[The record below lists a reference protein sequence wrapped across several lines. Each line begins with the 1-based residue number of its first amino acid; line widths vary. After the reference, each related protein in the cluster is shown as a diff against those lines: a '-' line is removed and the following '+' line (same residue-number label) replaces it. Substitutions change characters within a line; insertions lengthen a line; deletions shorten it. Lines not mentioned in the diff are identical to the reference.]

1 MIDDLEKSADSS
13 LADKEIASLMKTLA
27 SNKYKENPAF
37 PKKVIQPFKPLSL
50 PEIAS
55 KATKES
61 LSGES
66 EIELEF
72 DESHE
77 KTLSEKMSDSD
88 EKSSLPEK
96 VALAT
101 GQQNVPTEGDLSKV
115 PVTDSSEN
123 QSLASSTEPINPEI
137 SNSQKEQE
145 SVKQGEANA
154 AGLPVKEKLY
164 TAIEKD
170 AAYQKGLAEAT
181 EKFQSEKDILK
192 DTALRTL
199 TSLISSLEEKITI
212 DTSLLETEIKQ
223 AILKITTER
232 VGAAIKDMPQ
242 DFTYKIESL
251 VNSIKEKS
259 ETRILKLNPKDL
271 NEIAPLLEVSD
282 ELATFVVNPDQN
294 LAPGDIIIELGG
306 ITLEDR
312 ISDRYNSNEEKG
324 KRNLELAG
332 KGASSSNQK
341 AEELEP
347 EITKNIVPPREDN
360 NGNSETENIAEISQ
374 QEPVDK
380 GDATSSTEPILE
392 NKDSLYPPDVEEE
405 KHPSLGENIESENSP
420 IEDISPG
427 EGDKRKDP

>member
-55 KATKES
+55 NATKES
-61 LSGES
+61 PSGES
-66 EIELEF
+66 EIELES
-72 DESHE
+72 DESQE
-77 KTLSEKMSDSD
+77 KTLSEKISDSD
-88 EKSSLPEK
+88 EVSSLSEK
-96 VALAT
+96 ATLAT
-101 GQQNVPTEGDLSKV
+101 GQQNVPAEGDLSKV
-115 PVTDSSEN
+115 PVADSSEN
-123 QSLASSTEPINPEI
+123 QSLASSTERINPEI
-137 SNSQKEQE
+137 SNSEKEQE
-145 SVKQGEANA
+145 PVKQGEANA
-154 AGLPVKEKLY
+154 VGLPVKEKLY
-164 TAIEKD
+164 TEIEKD

-242 DFTYKIESL
+242 DFTYKIKSL
-251 VNSIKEKS
+251 VNSIKEKG
-259 ETRILKLNPKDL
+259 ETRILKLNPNDL

-282 ELATFVVNPDQN
+282 ELATFVVSPDQS

-312 ISDRYNSNEEKG
+312 ISGRYNSNEEKG
-324 KRNLELAG
+324 KRNLELTG

-341 AEELEP
+341 AEAIEP
-347 EITKNIVPPREDN
+347 EITENIAPLEEDN
-360 NGNSETENIAEISQ
+360 NDDSETENIPETNQ
-374 QEPVDK
+374 QEPVDE
-380 GDATSSTEPILE
+380 GDASTPTGSILE
-392 NKDSLYPPDVEEE
+392 NQDPLSPPDVEEE
-405 KHPSLGENIESENSP
+405 KDPSLGENIESENSP
-420 IEDISPG
+420 IEDISP
-427 EGDKRKDP
+427 EEADKRKDP

>member
-61 LSGES
+61 PSEES
-66 EIELEF
+66 EIELES

-77 KTLSEKMSDSD
+77 KALSEKLSDSD
-88 EKSSLPEK
+88 EVTSLSEK
-96 VALAT
+96 NTLAT
-101 GQQNVPTEGDLSKV
+101 EQQHVPAEGDLSKV
-115 PVTDSSEN
+115 SVADSSEN

-145 SVKQGEANA
+145 LVNQGEVNA

-164 TAIEKD
+164 TEIEKD

-181 EKFQSEKDILK
+181 EKFQSEKDVLK

-223 AILKITTER
+223 EILKISTER

-242 DFTYKIESL
+242 DFTYKIKRL
-251 VNSIKEKS
+251 VNSIKEKG
-259 ETRILKLNPKDL
+259 ETRILKLNPNDL
-271 NEIAPLLEVSD
+271 NEITPLLEVSN

-324 KRNLELAG
+324 KRNLELTG
-332 KGASSSNQK
+332 KGASFSNQK
-341 AEELEP
+341 AEAVEP
-347 EITKNIVPPREDN
+347 EITENIAPPREDN
-360 NGNSETENIAEISQ
+360 NDDSETENIAKTTQ

-380 GDATSSTEPILE
+380 GDATSSTGPILE
-392 NKDSLYPPDVEEE
+392 NQDPLPPPDVEEE

-420 IEDISPG
+420 IEDIPPE

>member
-61 LSGES
+61 PSEES
-66 EIELEF
+66 EIELES

-77 KTLSEKMSDSD
+77 KALSEKLSDSD
-88 EKSSLPEK
+88 EVTSLSEK
-96 VALAT
+96 NTLAT
-101 GQQNVPTEGDLSKV
+101 EQQNVPAEGDLSKV
-115 PVTDSSEN
+115 SLADSSEN

-145 SVKQGEANA
+145 LVNQGEVNA

-164 TAIEKD
+164 TEIEKD

-181 EKFQSEKDILK
+181 EKFQSEKDVLK

-259 ETRILKLNPKDL
+259 ETRILKLNPNDL
-271 NEIAPLLEVSD
+271 NEITPLLEVSD

-294 LAPGDIIIELGG
+294 LAPSDIIIELGG

-324 KRNLELAG
+324 KRNLELTG
-332 KGASSSNQK
+332 KGASFSNQK
-341 AEELEP
+341 AEAVEP
-347 EITKNIVPPREDN
+347 EITENIAPPREDN
-360 NGNSETENIAEISQ
+360 NDDSETENIAKTTQ

-380 GDATSSTEPILE
+380 GDATSSTGPILE
-392 NKDSLYPPDVEEE
+392 NQDPLPPPDVEEE

-420 IEDISPG
+420 IEDIPPE
-427 EGDKRKDP
+427 EGDKTKDP